1 MPSSPFHHAAH
12 LPGLDALRRSFEA
25 VREELLRLPPGA
37 FELSPDS
44 LGERPAPYDERGWQW
59 YALCGEEAP
68 EAHRAACPLTVAA
81 CEALP
86 GLVGA
91 GFSRLLPGTHLE
103 PHRGELE
110 GVLRA
115 HLALEVPGGDLGIR
129 FGDEVR
135 GWQEGELLVFDDSH
149 EHEAWNRGDGART
162 VLLVTFRPAATA
174 LRYPVHPTST
184 PPG

>member
-1 MPSSPFHHAAH
+1 MTVSPFHDPDP
-12 LPGLDALRRSFEA
+12 LPGLDALRRSFA
-25 VREELLRLPPGA
+25 TVRAELLRLPAGA
-37 FELSPDS
+37 FQLAPDS

-59 YALCGEEAP
+59 YALSGEGAP
-68 EAHRAACPLTVAA
+68 EAHRAACPGAVAA
-81 CEALP
+81 CEAVP

-110 GVLRA
+110 GVLRC
-115 HLALEVPGGDLGIR
+115 HLGLEVPGGDLGIR

-135 GWQEGELLVFDDSH
+135 SWQEGELLVFDDTH

-162 VLLVTFRPAATA
+162 VLLVTFRPTATDP
-174 LRYPVHPTST
+174 RYPVHPTST